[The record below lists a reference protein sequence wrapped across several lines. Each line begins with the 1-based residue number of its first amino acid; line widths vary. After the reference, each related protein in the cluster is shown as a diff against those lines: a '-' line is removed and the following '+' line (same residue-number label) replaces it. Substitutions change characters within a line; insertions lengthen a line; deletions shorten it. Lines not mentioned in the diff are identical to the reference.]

1 MYLERMFNLNHS
13 STLLS
18 LFLSLVTLAIPLFVV
33 ANVLGGNMTMVVGI
47 LFIAGV
53 LIFNIS
59 ALLNGDKLANIFAIV
74 VTLFSLIVMLYPFWK
89 SLI

>member
-1 MYLERMFNLNHS
+1 MNHS

-33 ANVLGGNMTMVVGI
+33 ANVLGGNMTMVVGL

-74 VTLFSLIVMLYPFWK
+74 VTFFSLIVILYPFWK
-89 SLI
+89 TLI

>member
-1 MYLERMFNLNHS
+1 MNHS
-13 STLLS
+13 ITLLS

-33 ANVLGGNMTMVVGI
+33 ANVLGGNMTMVVGL

-59 ALLNGDKLANIFAIV
+59 ALLNGDKIANIFAIV
-74 VTLFSLIVMLYPFWK
+74 VTLFSLIVILYPFWK
-89 SLI
+89 TLI

>member
-1 MYLERMFNLNHS
+1 MNHS

-33 ANVLGGNMTMVVGI
+33 ANVLGGNMTMVVGL

-59 ALLNGDKLANIFAIV
+59 ALLNGDKIANIFAIV
-74 VTLFSLIVMLYPFWK
+74 VTIFSLIVILYPFWK
-89 SLI
+89 TLI

>member
-1 MYLERMFNLNHS
+1 MNHS

-18 LFLSLVTLAIPLFVV
+18 LFLSLVTLAIPLIVV
-33 ANVLGGNMTMVVGI
+33 ANVLGGSMTMIVGL
-47 LFIAGV
+47 LFIVGV

-59 ALLNGDKLANIFAIV
+59 ALLNGDKKANIFAIL

-89 SLI
+89 TLI

>member
-1 MYLERMFNLNHS
+1 MYFERMFNLNHS

-74 VTLFSLIVMLYPFWK
+74 VTLFSLIVILYPFWK

>member
-1 MYLERMFNLNHS
+1 MNHS

-59 ALLNGDKLANIFAIV
+59 ALLNGDKLANIFALV
-74 VTLFSLIVMLYPFWK
+74 VTLFSLIVILYPF
-89 SLI
+89 

>member
-1 MYLERMFNLNHS
+1 MNHS

-18 LFLSLVTLAIPLFVV
+18 LFLSLVTLAIPLIVV
-33 ANVLGGNMTMVVGI
+33 ANVLGGSMTMIVGL
-47 LFIAGV
+47 LFIVGV

-59 ALLNGDKLANIFAIV
+59 ALLNGDKIANIFAIL

-89 SLI
+89 TLI

>member
-74 VTLFSLIVMLYPFWK
+74 VTLFSLIVILYPFWK

>member
-53 LIFNIS
+53 LIFNVS

-74 VTLFSLIVMLYPFWK
+74 VTLFSLIVILYPFWK

>member
-1 MYLERMFNLNHS
+1 MFNLNHS

-53 LIFNIS
+53 LIFNVS

-74 VTLFSLIVMLYPFWK
+74 VTLFSLIVILYPFWK

>member
-1 MYLERMFNLNHS
+1 MNHS

-18 LFLSLVTLAIPLFVV
+18 LFLSLVTLAIPLIVV
-33 ANVLGGNMTMVVGI
+33 ANVLGGNMTMIVGL
-47 LFIAGV
+47 LFIVGV

-59 ALLNGDKLANIFAIV
+59 ALLNGDKIANIFAIL

-89 SLI
+89 TLI

>member
-1 MYLERMFNLNHS
+1 MNHS

-33 ANVLGGNMTMVVGI
+33 ANVLGGNMTMVVGL

-74 VTLFSLIVMLYPFWK
+74 VTLFSLIVILYPFWK
-89 SLI
+89 TLI

>member
-1 MYLERMFNLNHS
+1 MNHS

-18 LFLSLVTLAIPLFVV
+18 LFLSLVTLAIPLIVV
-33 ANVLGGNMTMVVGI
+33 ANVLGGSMTMIVGL
-47 LFIAGV
+47 LFIVGV

-59 ALLNGDKLANIFAIV
+59 ALLNGDKITNIFAIL

-89 SLI
+89 TLI

>member
-1 MYLERMFNLNHS
+1 MNHS

-53 LIFNIS
+53 LIFNVS

-74 VTLFSLIVMLYPFWK
+74 VTLFSLIVILYPFWK

>member
-1 MYLERMFNLNHS
+1 MFNLNHS

-74 VTLFSLIVMLYPFWK
+74 VTLFSLIVILYPFWK

>member
-1 MYLERMFNLNHS
+1 MFNMNHS

-33 ANVLGGNMTMVVGI
+33 ANVLGGNMTMVVGL

-59 ALLNGDKLANIFAIV
+59 ALLNGDKIANIFAIV
-74 VTLFSLIVMLYPFWK
+74 VTLFSLIVILYPFWK
-89 SLI
+89 TLI

>member
-1 MYLERMFNLNHS
+1 MNHS

-33 ANVLGGNMTMVVGI
+33 AHVLGGNMTMVVGL

-59 ALLNGDKLANIFAIV
+59 ALLNGDKIANIFAIV
-74 VTLFSLIVMLYPFWK
+74 VTLFSLIVILYPFWK
-89 SLI
+89 TLI

>member
-1 MYLERMFNLNHS
+1 MNHS

-33 ANVLGGNMTMVVGI
+33 ANVLGGNMTMVVGL

-59 ALLNGDKLANIFAIV
+59 ALLNGDKIANIFAIV
-74 VTLFSLIVMLYPFWK
+74 VTLFSFIVVLYPFWK
-89 SLI
+89 TLI

>member
-1 MYLERMFNLNHS
+1 MNHS

-33 ANVLGGNMTMVVGI
+33 ANVLGGNMTMVVGL

-59 ALLNGDKLANIFAIV
+59 ALLNGDKIANIFAIV
-74 VTLFSLIVMLYPFWK
+74 VTLFSLIVILYPFWK
-89 SLI
+89 TLI

>member
-1 MYLERMFNLNHS
+1 MNHS

-33 ANVLGGNMTMVVGI
+33 ANVLGGNMTMVVGL

-53 LIFNIS
+53 LIFNIF

-74 VTLFSLIVMLYPFWK
+74 VTLFSLIVILYPFWK
-89 SLI
+89 TLI

>member
-1 MYLERMFNLNHS
+1 MNHS

-33 ANVLGGNMTMVVGI
+33 ANVLGGNMTMVVGL
-47 LFIAGV
+47 LFIVGV

-59 ALLNGDKLANIFAIV
+59 ALLNGDKIANIFAIV
-74 VTLFSLIVMLYPFWK
+74 VTLFSLIVILYPFWK
-89 SLI
+89 TLI